1 MALQVKATE
10 VAKIKSDV
18 EHLYK
23 TVYQGNG
30 KPSILNQIT
39 SIEHRLDSL
48 EEKLDSSFKAMDT
61 EMSLK
66 FDNITDIVNERFSH
80 ISYQITNEFERTK
93 TSEAGKNQLKVGI
106 ITTAIA
112 TITTFV
118 SLFVSHLIHLTGN

>member
-1 MALQVKATE
+1 MRVSIKPAEINKL
-10 VAKIKSDV
+10 KSDV

-48 EEKLDSSFKAMDT
+48 EEKLDSSFKSMES

-66 FDNITDIVNERFSH
+66 FDNITEIVNERFSH
-80 ISYQITNEFERTK
+80 ISYQISHEFENKKVT
-93 TSEAGKNQLKVGI
+93 TAGSHQLKAGI
-106 ITTAIA
+106 ITAIIA
-112 TITTFV
+112 TITTFAA
-118 SLFVSHLIHLTGN
+118 LIINHALGTH

>member
-1 MALQVKATE
+1 MRISIKPAEINKL
-10 VAKIKSDV
+10 KSDV

-48 EEKLDSSFKAMDT
+48 EEKLETSFKSMET

-66 FDNITDIVNERFSH
+66 FDSITDIVNERFNH
-80 ISYQITNEFERTK
+80 ISYQISREFESKKVAT
-93 TSEAGKNQLKVGI
+93 AGQHQLKAGLV
-106 ITTAIA
+106 TAVIA

-118 SLFVSHLIHLTGN
+118 ALIINHALSIH

>member
-1 MALQVKATE
+1 MRNLSVKPTE
-10 VAKIKSDV
+10 INKIKADV

-39 SIEHRLDSL
+39 GIEHRLTSL
-48 EEKLDSSFKAMDT
+48 EEKLDTNFKSMDN

-80 ISYQITNEFERTK
+80 ISYQISREFEVEKVHT
-93 TSEAGKNQLKVGI
+93 AGKHQLKAGL
-106 ITTAIA
+106 ITAIIA
-112 TITTFV
+112 TITTFGALLLNH
-118 SLFVSHLIHLTGN
+118 LFAAVR

>member
-1 MALQVKATE
+1 MAINIKTQE
-10 VAKIKSDV
+10 IAKLKSDV

-30 KPSILNQIT
+30 KPSVLNQIT

-48 EEKLDSSFKAMDT
+48 EEKLDTSFKSMES

-80 ISYQITNEFERTK
+80 ISYQISNEFERTK
-93 TSEAGKNQLKVGI
+93 MSEAGKQQLKTGLM
-106 ITTAIA
+106 TAVIA
-112 TITTFV
+112 TSTTFIA
-118 SLFVSHLIHLTGN
+118 LFIDHLLRVVK

>member
-1 MALQVKATE
+1 MAIAIKAAEIT
-10 VAKIKSDV
+10 KIKSDL

-48 EEKLDSSFKAMDT
+48 EDKLDTSFKSMES

-66 FDNITDIVNERFSH
+66 FDSITDIVNERFNH
-80 ISYQITNEFERTK
+80 ISYQISHEFEHTK
-93 TSEAGKNQLKVGI
+93 LSEVGKHQLKAGLV
-106 ITTAIA
+106 TAIIA
-112 TITTFV
+112 TITTFIALV
-118 SLFVSHLIHLTGN
+118 INHSLGAH

>member
-1 MALQVKATE
+1 MRVSIKPAEINKL
-10 VAKIKSDV
+10 KSDV

-48 EEKLDSSFKAMDT
+48 EEKLDSNFKSMEN

-66 FDNITDIVNERFSH
+66 FDNITEIVNERFSH
-80 ISYQITNEFERTK
+80 ISYQISHEFENKKVDT
-93 TSEAGKNQLKVGI
+93 AGSHQLRAGV
-106 ITTAIA
+106 TTAVIA
-112 TITTFV
+112 TITTLV
-118 SLFVSHLIHLTGN
+118 ALIINHALAIH

>member
-1 MALQVKATE
+1 MRVSIKPAEINKL
-10 VAKIKSDV
+10 KSDV

-48 EEKLDSSFKAMDT
+48 EDKLDSSFKSMET

-66 FDNITDIVNERFSH
+66 FDNITEIVNERFTN
-80 ISYQITNEFERTK
+80 ISYQISREFENKK
-93 TSEAGKNQLKVGI
+93 TATAGQHQLRASLIAAV
-106 ITTAIA
+106 IA
-112 TITTFV
+112 TATTFGALV
-118 SLFVSHLIHLTGN
+118 INHILHAR

>member
-1 MALQVKATE
+1 MASIVKTSE
-10 VAKIKSDV
+10 ITKLKNEV

-48 EEKLDSSFKAMDT
+48 EEKLDASFKSMET

-66 FDNITDIVNERFSH
+66 FDGITDIVTEKFANITTL
-80 ISYQITNEFERTK
+80 ISREFEHTK
-93 TSEAGKNQLKVGI
+93 INEVGKLQLKAGVV
-106 ITTAIA
+106 TATIA
-112 TITTFV
+112 TIT
-118 SLFVSHLIHLTGN
+118 SILALFINHILHLTK

>member
-1 MALQVKATE
+1 MPISVKPAE
-10 VAKIKSDV
+10 INKLKSDV

-48 EEKLDSSFKAMDT
+48 EEKLDNNFKSMDT

-66 FDNITDIVNERFSH
+66 FDNITEIVNERFNH
-80 ISYQITNEFERTK
+80 ISYQIAHEFEGNKIAQVGKHQLRT
-93 TSEAGKNQLKVGI
+93 GLI
-106 ITTAIA
+106 TAIIA
-112 TITTFV
+112 TATTFGA
-118 SLFVSHLIHLTGN
+118 LLINHLLAASH

>member
-1 MALQVKATE
+1 MRVSIKPAEITKL
-10 VAKIKSDV
+10 KSDV

-48 EEKLDSSFKAMDT
+48 EEKLESSFKNMDT

-66 FDNITDIVNERFSH
+66 FDNITEIVNERFTH
-80 ISYQITNEFERTK
+80 ISYQISREFENDKVNT
-93 TSEAGKNQLKVGI
+93 AGRNQLKAGI
-106 ITTAIA
+106 VTAAIA
-112 TITTFV
+112 TITTFGA
-118 SLFVSHLIHLTGN
+118 LLINHVLAIR

>member
-1 MALQVKATE
+1 MRIAIKPAEINKL
-10 VAKIKSDV
+10 KSDV

-48 EEKLDSSFKAMDT
+48 EEKLDSSFKSMET

-66 FDNITDIVNERFSH
+66 FDNITEIVNERFSN
-80 ISYQITNEFERTK
+80 ISYQISREFETK
-93 TSEAGKNQLKVGI
+93 KVAAAGLHQLKAGLI
-106 ITTAIA
+106 TAIIA
-112 TITTFV
+112 TVTTFGALV
-118 SLFVSHLIHLTGN
+118 LNHILAVR

>member
-48 EEKLDSSFKAMDT
+48 EEKLDSSFKAMET

-66 FDNITDIVNERFSH
+66 FDSITDIVNERFNH
-80 ISYQITNEFERTK
+80 ISYQISHEFERTK
-93 TSEAGKNQLKVGI
+93 VSEVGKNQLKAGI
-106 ITTAIA
+106 ITATIA
-112 TITTFV
+112 TCTTFGA
-118 SLFVSHLIHLTGN
+118 LLINHLLRING

>member
-1 MALQVKATE
+1 MRVSIKPAEISKL
-10 VAKIKSDV
+10 KSDV

-48 EEKLDSSFKAMDT
+48 EEKLETSFKSMET

-66 FDNITDIVNERFSH
+66 FDSITDIVNERFNH
-80 ISYQITNEFERTK
+80 ISYQISHEFENKKVAT
-93 TSEAGKNQLKVGI
+93 AGQHQLKAGLA
-106 ITTAIA
+106 TAAIA
-112 TITTFV
+112 TITTFIA
-118 SLFVSHLIHLTGN
+118 LIINHALTVH

>member
-1 MALQVKATE
+1 MRVSIKPAEINKL
-10 VAKIKSDV
+10 KSDV

-48 EEKLDSSFKAMDT
+48 EEKLDSSFKSMEN

-66 FDNITDIVNERFSH
+66 FDNITEIVNERFSH
-80 ISYQITNEFERTK
+80 ISYQISREFENK
-93 TSEAGKNQLKVGI
+93 KVAAAGSHQLRAGL
-106 ITTAIA
+106 TTAIIA
-112 TITTFV
+112 TITTFIA
-118 SLFVSHLIHLTGN
+118 LIINHTLGTH

>member
-1 MALQVKATE
+1 MRVSIKPAEINKL
-10 VAKIKSDV
+10 KSDV

-48 EEKLDSSFKAMDT
+48 EEKLDSSFKSMEN

-66 FDNITDIVNERFSH
+66 FDNITEIVNERFSH
-80 ISYQITNEFERTK
+80 ISYQISREFENKKVAT
-93 TSEAGKNQLKVGI
+93 AGSHQLKAGL
-106 ITTAIA
+106 ITAVIA
-112 TITTFV
+112 TVTTFIA
-118 SLFVSHLIHLTGN
+118 LILNHTLGAR

>member
-1 MALQVKATE
+1 MRVSIKPAEINKL
-10 VAKIKSDV
+10 KSDV

-48 EEKLDSSFKAMDT
+48 EEKLDSSFKSM
-61 EMSLK
+61 ENEISLK
-66 FDNITDIVNERFSH
+66 FDNITEIVNERFSH
-80 ISYQITNEFERTK
+80 ISYQISHEFENK
-93 TSEAGKNQLKVGI
+93 KVAAAGSHQLKAGL
-106 ITTAIA
+106 TTAIIA

-118 SLFVSHLIHLTGN
+118 ALIINHALGAH

>member
-1 MALQVKATE
+1 MALQIKATE
-10 VAKIKSDV
+10 LAKLKSDV

-48 EEKLDSSFKAMDT
+48 EEKLESNFKAMET

-66 FDNITDIVNERFSH
+66 FDSITDIVNERFSH
-80 ISYQITNEFERTK
+80 ISYQITTEFERTK
-93 TSEAGKNQLKVGI
+93 VREAGKHQFRTSI
-106 ITTAIA
+106 ITALIA
-112 TITTFV
+112 TVTTFAALAV
-118 SLFVSHLIHLTGN
+118 NYIISVR

>member
-1 MALQVKATE
+1 MAINIKTQE
-10 VAKIKSDV
+10 IAKLKSDV

-30 KPSILNQIT
+30 KPSVLNQIT

-48 EEKLDSSFKAMDT
+48 EEKLDTSFKSMES

-80 ISYQITNEFERTK
+80 ISYQISNEFERTK
-93 TSEAGKNQLKVGI
+93 MSEAGKQQLKTGLM
-106 ITTAIA
+106 TAVIA
-112 TITTFV
+112 TSTTFIA
-118 SLFVSHLIHLTGN
+118 LFIDHLLRVIK

>member
-1 MALQVKATE
+1 MSITGKPAEIIKL
-10 VAKIKSDV
+10 KSDV

-48 EEKLDSSFKAMDT
+48 EEKLDSSFKSMDT

-66 FDNITDIVNERFSH
+66 FDNITDIVNERFNH
-80 ISYQITNEFERTK
+80 ISYQISHEFENDKVTA
-93 TSEAGKNQLKVGI
+93 AGRHQLRAGV
-106 ITTAIA
+106 ITAVIA
-112 TITTFV
+112 TVTTFAA
-118 SLFVSHLIHLTGN
+118 LIINHILATH

>member
-1 MALQVKATE
+1 MHVSIKPAEINKL
-10 VAKIKSDV
+10 KSDV

-48 EEKLDSSFKAMDT
+48 EEKLDSSFKSMET

-66 FDNITDIVNERFSH
+66 FDSITEIVNERFNH
-80 ISYQITNEFERTK
+80 ISYQISREFESDK
-93 TSEAGKNQLKVGI
+93 VAIAGKNQLKAGLV
-106 ITTAIA
+106 TAIIA
-112 TITTFV
+112 TITTF
-118 SLFVSHLIHLTGN
+118 SALFINHFIVNH